1 MTGNTTIE
9 YIKEQENA
17 KRKKYIYHLALDA
30 LRLSPDLFVLDFTSK
45 FPFLM
50 LIFIS
55 FLMRYMLWS
64 TVTCLPFSLSDLGN
78 FDQ

>member
-17 KRKKYIYHLALDA
+17 KRKKNIYHLALDA